1 MPTDRAQVKDDLGPE
16 METILRE
23 VMGYLNFSNG
33 SPDPAFQRNLN
44 AMFAHWG
51 ENTWSILPD
60 VLKDR
65 VEKYRLQDAVFADNS
80 QAIEVVRLVFSGL
93 FPAYLAHHADLFFH
107 LPPTEFQQ
115 PFMLARLF
123 EAVLKQGGP
132 WPETDRIVRQSL
144 LQLNDYI
151 GHRPVAMLENDRQM
165 EPYAHERFRPIP
177 LYLQGAGVAVGPYQ
191 TLITKTIE
199 FLSQVPEELLNAAY
213 FTPERLEEL
222 SLDPRAH
229 DHLHPV
235 NKRTNYIFGEW
246 DPHLIDNQG
255 FYRRFVLREIILQS
269 LLNWINSHEDMGE
282 EEALFDAAAVLSG
295 TILMASSISGAGPDT
310 HQSEITL
317 TSLLPRVARQR
328 DAFYARLMEMVSGAR
343 EKRLK
348 RVVKS
353 TQQPFGHVRQALNL
367 ELAHYGAQQ
376 LQSRTLA
383 GLYARLGYPEI
394 SREEAA
400 RIPCLS
406 VRFECDIQ
414 CCITTARQALD
425 RGELHVAE
433 TLLQDIVDLLHRG
446 IDCGALVDPWE
457 ILGFQGQFP
466 LFSSREDSVPDQRVE
481 ILLELVQGTF
491 DIYSRLM
498 CEAAAQGRNELIEST
513 SRRFRAIAEEWDR
526 YASSTVEELPR
537 VVGREC
543 WESADKVSRVLL
555 EWKAAGE
562 SADDISFWRQH
573 SHELQTAQAYLQV
586 VDILLKRREH
596 KAALGL
602 LMQWLSQAEEVGL
615 EAGPVSFHA
624 LILRWGQ
631 LILGSDDVPAVVDDP
646 WPILRKMFDYLEAN
660 AGEYWHAPLLQ
671 QLEQNGGNDRDVW
684 NNSGEGEFDD
694 QFDDED
700 DDGDDDLFEAAYDD
714 IVFRDSAEDGVNE
727 SIMDSGERM
736 SLTEIEVL
744 QDRLEPRL
752 RFLHTL
758 TLLWQMAAGAYG
770 STRIVKVSEPEEN
783 ISAEVDENRPDE
795 DDASG
800 GDVPSVQNREPDSS
814 TVARESEIA
823 EWMTV
828 WYQRTLGLEKELLSL
843 LQQLWKYEIPLPS
856 GEHDANIEFDL
867 QLQTRHYLLHATVS
881 TAVSCRTSARMLAAC
896 LPSLDGQRIPPGT
909 SQTMLA
915 VFRGIFRR
923 DPTEVRRL
931 LPVLLKE
938 FTHKAL
944 LYIPFDKGGYPK
956 EILEARSLQAVMRF
970 LLAQLPRLGL
980 IRETWHLLKM
990 AQRMERET
998 RPDGLAVSEFDRL
1011 FRTALRNSLE
1021 CIVESSASWKSGRFT
1036 DAELIEIVEDV
1047 LERYTEQW
1055 TRHSRTMRLSS
1066 VEALLLDDVWE
1077 QTKDFITLYGG
1088 EMLQAK
1094 RLTLGNVRAIL
1105 HIGVEKFLEY
1115 LAENPDPIN
1124 PVTLIDDI
1132 ESGAA
1137 DKESAD
1143 ETLSLIYD
1151 IIVDKFD
1158 RFLEYNTTTT
1168 QSDYGE
1174 MLYTFLDMLRL
1185 EAKYDRDAWSLM
1197 PGILCHEVF
1206 IRVAR
1211 PSVISTWERM
1221 FEAQSRPLAERHLS
1235 ELRHLERKYG
1245 MRLPSVGDHIQ
1256 ERFVKTLAVNRILA
1270 LAPQVLADAKEGHGR
1285 SEHIKALQQEVTE
1298 YLNDTAGS
1306 SVDLPPWLRQLEH
1319 AVQQAED
1326 ILSLEIFGGD
1336 RDILL
1341 PPINVNLREM
1351 RLQLRTWTQSLL
1363 RRKRESD

>member
-1 MPTDRAQVKDDLGPE
+1 MPTDRAQVTDDLGPE
-16 METILRE
+16 LETALRE
-23 VMGYLNFSNG
+23 IVGYLNFSNG
-33 SPDPAFQRNLN
+33 SPDPAFQKNLN
-44 AMFAHWG
+44 LLFVHFG
-51 ENTWSILPD
+51 EQAWSILPD
-60 VLKDR
+60 LLFDR
-65 VEKYRLQDAVFADNS
+65 ADKYRQQDAIFADNT
-80 QAIEVVRLVFSGL
+80 QVTAVVRLVFSEL
-93 FPAYLAHHADLFFH
+93 FPAYISHHSDLFFH

-115 PFMLARLF
+115 PFVLARFF
-123 EAVLKQGGP
+123 EAVLRQGAP
-132 WPETDRIVRQSL
+132 WTDNDRVVRQSL

-151 GHRPVAMLENDRQM
+151 GHRPIAMLENGRQM
-165 EPYAHERFRPIP
+165 EPYPHERFRPIP
-177 LYLQGAGVAVGPYQ
+177 LYLQGAGVAHGRYEA
-191 TLITKTIE
+191 LITKTIE
-199 FLSQVPEELLNAAY
+199 FVSQVPEELLGAAY
-213 FTPERLEEL
+213 FNPQHLDEL

-255 FYRRFVLREIILQS
+255 FYRRFVLRKIILES
-269 LLNWINSHEDMGE
+269 LLNWMDSQDEMDDD
-282 EEALFDAAAVLSG
+282 EALFDAAAVLSG

-310 HQSEITL
+310 HQSDITL

-328 DAFYARLMEMVSGAR
+328 DAFYDRLMHMVTGSR

-383 GLYARLGYPEI
+383 GLYARLGYPQI
-394 SREEAA
+394 SREEAS

-406 VRFECDIQ
+406 ARFECEIQ

-425 RGELHVAE
+425 RGELTVAE
-433 TLLQDIVDLLHRG
+433 QLLQDIVDLMHRG
-446 IDCGALVDPWE
+446 INCGALVDPWE

-481 ILLELVQGTF
+481 ILLDLMQGTF
-491 DIYSRLM
+491 DIYARLM
-498 CEAAAQGRNELIEST
+498 CEAAAQGQTQIIETT
-513 SRRFRAIAEEWDR
+513 SLRFRALAEEWDR
-526 YASSTVEELPR
+526 YASSTVEDLPR
-537 VVGREC
+537 VVGREN

-562 SADDISFWRQH
+562 SAEDITFWRQH

-602 LMQWLSQAEEVGL
+602 LMQWLSQADEVGL

-631 LILGSDDVPAVVDDP
+631 LILGSEEVEAAVDDP

-660 AGEYWHAPLLQ
+660 ADEYWHAP
-671 QLEQNGGNDRDVW
+671 QLDRLDTGGNGELW
-684 NNSGEGEFDD
+684 NGLDSAFDD
-694 QFDDED
+694 DFDEDDED
-700 DDGDDDLFEAAYDD
+700 DTEDDLYEAAYDD
-714 IVFRDSAEDGVNE
+714 IVFRDSTDDGINE
-727 SIMDSGERM
+727 GVMDSGDRM

-770 STRIVKVSEPEEN
+770 STRLMTSTT
-783 ISAEVDENRPDE
+783 AQDQVDEGLEDE
-795 DDASG
+795 
-800 GDVPSVQNREPDSS
+800 VEP
-814 TVARESEIA
+814 TESPPQPETDNEIA
-823 EWMTV
+823 EWMTT
-828 WYQRTLGLEKELLSL
+828 WYQRTLDLEKELLGL

-881 TAVSCRTSARMLAAC
+881 TAVGCRTSARMLAAC
-896 LPSLDGQRIPPGT
+896 LPSLDGQRMPPGT
-909 SQTMLA
+909 SKTMLT
-915 VFRGIFRR
+915 VFRAIFRR
-923 DPTEVRRL
+923 DPLEVRRL

-938 FTHKAL
+938 FAHKPL

-956 EILEARSLQAVMRF
+956 DILEARSLQAVMRF

-990 AQRMERET
+990 AQRMERES

-1021 CIVESSASWKSGRFT
+1021 CIVESSANWKSGRFS
-1036 DAELIEIVEDV
+1036 DSELIEIVEDV

-1066 VEALLLDDVWE
+1066 VEALLLDDFWA
-1077 QTKDFITLYGG
+1077 QTKDFIKLYGAD
-1088 EMLQAK
+1088 MLQAK
-1094 RLTLGNVRAIL
+1094 RLTLGNIRAIL
-1105 HIGVEKFLEY
+1105 HIGVDAFLDY
-1115 LAENPDPIN
+1115 LAENPDPIA
-1124 PVTLIDDI
+1124 PSPLIDDI
-1132 ESGAA
+1132 ESGAT
-1137 DKESAD
+1137 DKETAV
-1143 ETLSLIYD
+1143 ETLTLIYD

-1174 MLYTFLDMLRL
+1174 MLYMFLDMLRL
-1185 EAKYDRDAWSLM
+1185 EAKYDRDAWHLM
-1197 PGILCHEVF
+1197 PGVLCHEVF
-1206 IRVAR
+1206 IREAR
-1211 PSVISTWERM
+1211 PSVVAAWERM
-1221 FEAQSRPLAERHLS
+1221 FEAQSRPLAERHLA

-1245 MRLPSVGDHIQ
+1245 MRLPSIDDHIE
-1256 ERFVKTLAVNRILA
+1256 ERFVKTLAVNRILS
-1270 LAPQVLADAKEGHGR
+1270 LAPKVLADAKAGKSDPEN
-1285 SEHIKALQQEVTE
+1285 IKSLQQEVTA

-1351 RLQLRTWTQSLL
+1351 RLQLRTWSQSLL
-1363 RRKRESD
+1363 RRKRDGG

>member
-16 METILRE
+16 LETVLRE
-23 VMGYLNFSNG
+23 AMGYLNFSNG
-33 SPDPAFQRNLN
+33 SPDAAFQRNLN
-44 AMFAHWG
+44 TMFAHWG
-51 ENTWSILPD
+51 ENTWSLLPD
-60 VLKDR
+60 LLIDR
-65 VEKYRLQDAVFADNS
+65 AEKYRQQDAVFADNS
-80 QAIEVVRLVFSGL
+80 QAIEVVRLVFVDL

-107 LPPTEFQQ
+107 LSPSEFQQ
-115 PFMLARLF
+115 PFLLARFF
-123 EAVLKQGGP
+123 EAVLRQGGP
-132 WPETDRIVRQSL
+132 WSETDRIVRQSL
-144 LQLNDYI
+144 LQSNDYI
-151 GHRPVAMLENDRQM
+151 GHRPVALLENGRLM

-177 LYLQGAGVAVGPYQ
+177 LYLNGAGVACGVYQ
-191 TLITKTIE
+191 TLLERTIE

-213 FTPERLEEL
+213 FHLDRLDEL
-222 SLDPRAH
+222 CLDPRAH

-255 FYRRFVLREIILQS
+255 YYRRFVLRKIILDS
-269 LLNWINSHEDMGE
+269 LCDWISSQEPMGE

-310 HQSEITL
+310 HQSDITL

-328 DAFYARLMEMVSGAR
+328 DAFYARLMDMVSGTR

-383 GLYARLGYPEI
+383 GLYARLGYPDI

-433 TLLQDIVDLLHRG
+433 TLLHDIVDLLHRG
-446 IDCGALVDPWE
+446 IECGALVDPWE

-481 ILLELVQGTF
+481 SLLELVQGTF
-491 DIYSRLM
+491 DIFSRLM
-498 CEAAAQGRNELIEST
+498 CEAAAQGQTALIEST
-513 SRRFRAIAEEWDR
+513 SRRFREIADEWDR

-543 WESADKVSRVLL
+543 WESADRVSHVLL

-631 LILGSDDVPAVVDDP
+631 LILGSDDVPAIVDDP

-660 AGEYWHAPLLQ
+660 AGEFWHAPLLQ
-671 QLEQNGGNDRDVW
+671 QLEPNGGNDRDLW
-684 NNSGEGEFDD
+684 NSGLDGEFDD
-694 QFDDED
+694 QIDDDED
-700 DDGDDDLFEAAYDD
+700 DIEDDLFEAAYDD
-714 IVFRDSAEDGVNE
+714 IVYRDSAEDGINE
-727 SIMDSGERM
+727 SIMDSGDRM

-770 STRIVKVSEPEEN
+770 STRIVNASPSDDPTLDDDDMNIRGENVTSIPEPADSTATREE
-783 ISAEVDENRPDE
+783 EV
-795 DDASG
+795 
-800 GDVPSVQNREPDSS
+800 
-814 TVARESEIA
+814 A
-823 EWMTV
+823 EWMTA
-828 WYQRTLGLEKELLSL
+828 WYQRTLGLEQELLSL
-843 LQQLWKYEIPLPS
+843 LQQLWKYDIPLPS

-896 LPSLDGQRIPPGT
+896 LPTLDGQKIPPGT
-909 SQTMLA
+909 SQTMLS

-923 DPTEVRRL
+923 DPVEIRRL
-931 LPVLLKE
+931 LPVLLRE

-970 LLAQLPRLGL
+970 LLAQMPRLGL

-1011 FRTALRNSLE
+1011 FRTALKNSLE
-1021 CIVESSASWKSGRFT
+1021 CIVESSAHWKSGRFA
-1036 DAELIEIVEDV
+1036 DDELIEIVEEV
-1047 LERYTEQW
+1047 LTRYTEQW

-1066 VEALLLDDVWE
+1066 VEALLLDDVWD
-1077 QTKDFITLYGG
+1077 QTKEFITQYGG

-1105 HIGVEKFLEY
+1105 HIGVESFLGY
-1115 LAENPDPIN
+1115 LAENPDPIA
-1124 PVTLIDDI
+1124 PVSLIDDI
-1132 ESGAA
+1132 ESGAV
-1137 DKESAD
+1137 DKETAV

-1174 MLYTFLDMLRL
+1174 MLYMFLDMLRL

-1206 IRVAR
+1206 IRVAH
-1211 PSVISTWERM
+1211 PSVVSTWERM

-1235 ELRHLERKYG
+1235 DLRRLERKYG
-1245 MRLPSVGDHIQ
+1245 MRLPSGGDHI
-1256 ERFVKTLAVNRILA
+1256 
-1270 LAPQVLADAKEGHGR
+1270 
-1285 SEHIKALQQEVTE
+1285 
-1298 YLNDTAGS
+1298 
-1306 SVDLPPWLRQLEH
+1306 
-1319 AVQQAED
+1319 
-1326 ILSLEIFGGD
+1326 
-1336 RDILL
+1336 
-1341 PPINVNLREM
+1341 
-1351 RLQLRTWTQSLL
+1351 
-1363 RRKRESD
+1363 